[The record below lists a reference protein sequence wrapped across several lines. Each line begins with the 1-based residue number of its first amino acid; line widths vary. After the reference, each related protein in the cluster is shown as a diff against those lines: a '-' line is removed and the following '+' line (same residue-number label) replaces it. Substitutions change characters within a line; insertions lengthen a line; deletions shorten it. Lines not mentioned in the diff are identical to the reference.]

1 MFVCQKY
8 VKKFIAPF
16 LKVFLRAMNF
26 AITLELSNIDSDQA
40 IHGSKFELRLSSAP
54 AYYDKYP
61 IFNHRICRK
70 YVF

>member
-1 MFVCQKY
+1 
-8 VKKFIAPF
+8 
-16 LKVFLRAMNF
+16 MNW
-26 AITLELSNIDSDQA
+26 AIPLELSNLDNDQA

-61 IFNHRICRK
+61 ISNHRICRK